1 MARRRLWGDPPSEMY
16 KQAKLGDVDFITG
29 DYLAEVNIANNAE
42 EYAQGKHP
50 GYEETAWEGIR
61 QAIDV
66 IAEKKIKVAVNGGA
80 LNPQGLARKVAELVN
95 SKGYDMR
102 VAYVS
107 GDDILPRLGRDT
119 MPQGPDESLPHLD
132 AANPHVNLLPEAT
145 QFLKNDREPRKIVS
159 ANAYLGAHAI
169 YEALRNGADIII
181 CGRVSDASPVIACA
195 WYWWSWTNT
204 DYDQLA
210 AALIAGHTIECSAY
224 VTGGN
229 FAGFEAYNLE
239 AFVEP
244 GFPIAEVARDGSC
257 VITKHAGTG
266 GMVNVDTCRSQL
278 LYELQGHVYLN
289 SDVKAYLN
297 QVVMEQVGADRVHVS
312 GIRGAPPPYTTKLA
326 IFYKGGY
333 EMQFLVNATGYAVD
347 EKFKL
352 FEKQIRSRIGNEGQA
367 VFDSLHFQ
375 RIGTPAS
382 DPRDQNSSTV
392 YFRIFAQAT
401 DLRTLAQVGQAFK
414 DISLRHFSGFHSSL
428 DFRTAVPRPYL
439 AYWPSLWRQADLEE
453 RVCFVKAN
461 GDVEAQL
468 NVAKPPKYELLE
480 DRESYDT
487 PSPSESAL
495 QGESRK
501 VRLGDV
507 ALGRSGD
514 KGSNLNFGLFVHRVK
529 TLLGDELRADFA
541 VERVEFPG
549 IFAVHFVVYGILG
562 KGVSSSH
569 RLDGFGKGF
578 IDYIR
583 DKVVEVPA
591 SLLNN
596 KNECLGASSLTSTRR
611 RRFSFTFSHS
621 LVHLLAL
628 TMVRITNLVLG
639 VIAVAS
645 ASTSAQY
652 FSRYD
657 QEKQNKDATCDN
669 NCYFR
674 SMSGSCADDPACVC
688 NQNAKRDALWCCL
701 AKNCDSNVLPEAIW
715 RHGMNCDA
723 FKMPIPEEFDVQG
736 VCGIP
741 WASTTS
747 TKAAA
752 TPTAESSSVEA
763 GESSAA
769 AATGNGSSATA
780 AVTTTTGAAS
790 SADESAATTTAAP
803 AITSPASSGAE
814 ASVASDAATTAASP
828 AAGAGPVQPGFGVL
842 AAALGMMFWW
852 W

>member
-1 MARRRLWGDPPSEMY
+1 M
-16 KQAKLGDVDFITG
+16 
-29 DYLAEVNIANNAE
+29 
-42 EYAQGKHP
+42 
-50 GYEETAWEGIR
+50 
-61 QAIDV
+61 
-66 IAEKKIKVAVNGGA
+66 
-80 LNPQGLARKVAELVN
+80 
-95 SKGYDMR
+95 
-102 VAYVS
+102 
-107 GDDILPRLGRDT
+107 
-119 MPQGPDESLPHLD
+119 
-132 AANPHVNLLPEAT
+132 
-145 QFLKNDREPRKIVS
+145 
-159 ANAYLGAHAI
+159 
-169 YEALRNGADIII
+169 
-181 CGRVSDASPVIACA
+181 
-195 WYWWSWTNT
+195 
-204 DYDQLA
+204 
-210 AALIAGHTIECSAY
+210 IECSAY

-239 AFVEP
+239 AFVGP

-278 LYELQGHVYLN
+278 LMSFREMCI
-289 SDVKAYLN
+289 STAT
-297 QVVMEQVGADRVHVS
+297 VHVS

-367 VFDSLHFQ
+367 GFDSLHFQ

-401 DLRTLAQVGQAFK
+401 DLR
-414 DISLRHFSGFHSSL
+414 FHSSL

-468 NVAKPPKYELLE
+468 NVAKPHK
-480 DRESYDT
+480 
-487 PSPSESAL
+487 
-495 QGESRK
+495 
-501 VRLGDV
+501 
-507 ALGRSGD
+507 
-514 KGSNLNFGLFVHRVK
+514 VK
-529 TLLGDELRADFA
+529 TLLGDELGADFA
-541 VERVEFPG
+541 VEMVEFPG
-549 IFAVHFVVYGILG
+549 IFAVHFVVYGFLG
-562 KGVSSSH
+562 RGVSSSH

-628 TMVRITNLVLG
+628 TVVRITNLVLG

-723 FKMPIPEEFDVQG
+723 FKIPIPEEFDVQG

-803 AITSPASSGAE
+803 AITSPAPSGAE